1 MSVATGEDAGPMAD
15 ASGSQ
20 QIIQSVADLLKA
32 VRGSQASGRRWFR
45 GQRDHLWGLQP
56 GVARKSA
63 HFSEEVTLLK
73 EFKRD
78 AANRTNF
85 RPSDGWEWLT
95 LAQHYGLPTR
105 LLDWTE
111 DPLVA
116 LYFACE
122 VPTNSTDDIEDGK
135 FFELDPDVLNRESN
149 PSGPALLLLS
159 HDAHLDGYLPE
170 SGDAEA
176 NGPLAVTSMRYFDRV
191 TAQVGTFTVAK
202 NGEDLIGHAAV
213 ETWIVPLAAKKLIL
227 TELADLKIN
236 ESTVYPDLGHLAKH
250 IKEVYDR

>member
-1 MSVATGEDAGPMAD
+1 MSAAGIQTAGEGP
-15 ASGSQ
+15 SGPQ
-20 QIIQSVADLLKA
+20 REIQSVADLLQA
-32 VRGSQASGRRWFR
+32 VKGSQASGRRWFR
-45 GQRDHLWGLQP
+45 GQRDHRWGLQP

-63 HFSEEVTLLK
+63 HLSEEVTLLK

-122 VPTNSTDDIEDGK
+122 APSDGAEDAENGK
-135 FFELDPDVLNRESN
+135 FFELDPDVLNGASH
-149 PSGPALLLLS
+149 PGGPRLLLLG
-159 HDAHLDGYLPE
+159 HDAHLDSYLPE
-170 SGDAEA
+170 SGDSTSH
-176 NGPLAVTSMRYFDRV
+176 GPLAVTSMRYFDRV
-191 TAQVGTFTVAK
+191 TAQVGTFTIAK
-202 NGEDLIGHAAV
+202 NGEDLLGHAAV
-213 ETWIVPLAAKKLIL
+213 EAWIVPLGSKKLI
-227 TELADLKIN
+227 TAELADLKIN
-236 ESTVYPDLGHLAKH
+236 ESTVYPDLSHLAKH
-250 IKEVYDR
+250 ITEVYDR

>member
-1 MSVATGEDAGPMAD
+1 MEPGEVQDAGD
-15 ASGSQ
+15 GASV
-20 QIIQSVADLLKA
+20 IQREIRNVADLLQVVK
-32 VRGSQASGRRWFR
+32 GSQATGRRWFR
-45 GQRDHLWGLQP
+45 GQRDHRWGLQP

-63 HFSEEVTLLK
+63 HLYEEITLLK

-85 RPSDGWEWLT
+85 RPTDGWEWLT

-122 VPTNSTDDIEDGK
+122 APSDGAEDTEDGK
-135 FFELDPDVLNRESN
+135 LFELDPDVLNAASH
-149 PSGPALLLLS
+149 PAGPRLLLLS

-170 SGDAEA
+170 SADTTSK
-176 NGPLAVTSMRYFDRV
+176 GPLAVTSMRYFDRV
-191 TAQVGTFTVAK
+191 TAQVGTFTIAK
-202 NGEDLIGHAAV
+202 NGEDIREHPAV
-213 ETWIVPLAAKKLIL
+213 EAWIVPLGAKKLIIA
-227 TELADLKIN
+227 ELADLKIN

-250 IKEVYDR
+250 LKEVYDR